1 MNMCTHNA
9 RGRPTDLRSFSE
21 TERVWIFPNSLLPS
35 YGGNPYT
42 RCAQLSGQGG
52 GGGGESR
59 GLHKKK
65 LQKRPQMVGS
75 GGIRG

>member
-1 MNMCTHNA
+1 MCTHNA

-35 YGGNPYT
+35 YGGHPYT

-52 GGGGESR
+52 GGVGGPPQRKFEKKTTNAGIWWYSR
-59 GLHKKK
+59 L
-65 LQKRPQMVGS
+65 RD
-75 GGIRG
+75 

>member
-1 MNMCTHNA
+1 MCTHNA

-35 YGGNPYT
+35 YGGNLYT

-52 GGGGESR
+52 GPPQRKFE
-59 GLHKKK
+59 KN
-65 LQKRPQMVGS
+65 PQMVGS